1 MALYSVAI
9 TAMRGVSAIAG
20 NRASPSFDIA
30 FPINAAKG
38 IIPDRYKVV
47 TKICGPQ
54 PGTNPIK
61 IANNGM
67 KIQAA
72 SAKPAKSKPKNEY
85 AYSYAR

>member
-1 MALYSVAI
+1 MAI
-9 TAMRGVSAIAG
+9 TAIRGVNAIAG
-20 NRASPSFDIA
+20 NKASPSFDIA

-38 IIPDRYKVV
+38 IIHDRYKVV

-61 IANNGM
+61 IANNGR

-72 SAKPAKSKPKNEY
+72 SATPAKSNPKNAY
-85 AYSYAR
+85 AYSYAK